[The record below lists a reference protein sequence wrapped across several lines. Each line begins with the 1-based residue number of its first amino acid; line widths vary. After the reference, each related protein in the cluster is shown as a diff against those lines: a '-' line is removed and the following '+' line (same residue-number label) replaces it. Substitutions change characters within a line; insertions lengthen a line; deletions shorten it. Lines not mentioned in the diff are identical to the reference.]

1 MHNAPSVSYPVGRCA
16 FQRWLYLIFT
26 CLASAA
32 WLVWALSQGQSVW
45 LWLGAC
51 AWIVASV
58 EGWRALRPRDVTLS
72 WDGQVWCL
80 HSASRH
86 LNDQL
91 GSVEVCW
98 DVQKALL
105 LKWQPSSDT
114 LGASMRWLWLGQAV
128 SPTQW
133 QAVRRAVYARSRRQ

>member
-32 WLVWALSQGQSVW
+32 WLAWALSQGLSTW
-45 LWLGAC
+45 LCLGAC
-51 AWIVASV
+51 VWVVASV
-58 EGWRALRPRDVTLS
+58 DGWQALRPLDVTLT
-72 WDGQVWCL
+72 WDGQAWCL
-80 HSASRH
+80 HSASHH

-98 DVQKALL
+98 DVQMALL

-114 LGASMRWLWLGQAV
+114 LGASMRWLWLGQAR
-128 SPTQW
+128 SPAQW
-133 QAVRRAVYARSRRQ
+133 QEVRRAVYARTRRQ